1 MAFGILST
9 RVTWGLKMTC
19 RKSLAAGFTIV
30 EAMVTIAILGILTAI
45 AAPSMTALIA
55 SNRLSSSANE
65 TLSAMM
71 LARSEALR
79 TARQVV
85 VCKSSD
91 SSSCSASASWAD
103 GWIVFVDDDASGAR
117 NGAEVVLRAGG
128 PAKGVSVSGEA
139 GVESSVTYTSRGS
152 LTVAGGA
159 PKIVFG
165 ISGQKQRELQ
175 FTPTGRVSVVVGG
188 TYP

>member
-1 MAFGILST
+1 MT
-9 RVTWGLKMTC
+9 RT
-19 RKSLAAGFTIV
+19 KSAAGGFTII
-30 EAMVTIAILGILTAI
+30 EAVVTIAILGILTAI
-45 AAPSMTALIA
+45 AVPSMTALMA

-85 VCKSSD
+85 VCKSGD
-91 SSSCSASASWAD
+91 SSSCSAGASWAD
-103 GWIVFVDDDASGAR
+103 GWIVFVDEDA
-117 NGAEVVLRAGG
+117 NGACNGTETVLRAGG
-128 PAKGVSVSGEA
+128 AAKGVSAAGEA
-139 GVESSVTYTSRGS
+139 GVEDSVIYTPRGS

-165 ISGQKQRELQ
+165 VSGQRQRELQ

>member
-1 MAFGILST
+1 MT
-9 RVTWGLKMTC
+9 RIQSG
-19 RKSLAAGFTIV
+19 AGGFTII
-30 EAMVTIAILGILTAI
+30 EAMVTIAILGIVTAI
-45 AAPSMTALIA
+45 AAPSVAALMA

-65 TLSAMM
+65 TLGAMM
-71 LARSEALR
+71 LARSEAFR
-79 TARQVV
+79 TGRQVV

-117 NGAEVVLRAGG
+117 NGTEVVLRAGA
-128 PAKGVSVSGEA
+128 PVKGVSASGESGA
-139 GVESSVTYTSRGS
+139 GDAVIYTPRGS
-152 LTVAGGA
+152 LTVASGA

-165 ISGQKQRELQ
+165 ISGYKRRELQ
-175 FTPTGRVSVVVGG
+175 FTPTGRVSVVVGS